1 MKETLSDIAYAIDK
15 HTKIEHKNMPCQGGV
30 ARYYVDLEERPD
42 IHQVFLAN
50 VKVRKQVRYGD
61 DSINIWKNSKLGGA
75 LIMKGIGN
83 STYYGN
89 RIAPYNLKVYNKAT
103 YRHWTT
109 GSIDQVEIQQEDK
122 KKYRFADLKSLLT
135 QFEEA
140 KRQSDE
146 NQKRLREL
154 ELEREEIERQQKKA
168 AAEEEAQRLKK
179 EREEN
184 EQKARE
190 YQEKAE
196 LLEKEIAETN
206 AKIKYIKSFVRNEL
220 ALRAQHIL
228 DPSQEE
234 AKRTHLYDDIP
245 VLIDGGPGTGK
256 TTTMIQRLKFLLSDE
271 ALRDYTKMSEKDILE
286 LTNPNVVNSN
296 WVFFSPNQ
304 LLLEYLRNNMREEEM
319 IANDGNTFTLEQFR
333 KKMLLA
339 YKLRNPETDSPFK
352 NYSLRNGIPQPLIL
366 NAKQAICDFEI
377 FCIDNLK
384 SILLKACNLPTVDY
398 EWHSIAV
405 EIKGYCKKAENV
417 KDMAALI
424 NLFNSLQYNQNKHV
438 KDIEQQLGKI
448 LGTVSYEA
456 QQGILNDEIAHYA
469 VKNLLEKWNK
479 DTAPQNDDEI
489 LETEM
494 TEDDDIEDESSKLD
508 FEADLYK
515 RLKSLIRTVSIKQ
528 IDSKKKLSGR
538 QAELYAVVYR
548 HLKEDSLKK
557 IGSLVWFVKNYASL
571 TKGIEP
577 NIFSQIP
584 RLYKLYRKKQLE
596 MNSSNYNLVLLKK
609 IIEKEN
615 NKHLHA
621 DEQNLLIGFI
631 NNMLYRIYKRSSV
644 RFNSL
649 KHNYALAY
657 KDWVKPV
664 IGVDEATDF
673 SILDYYLIYSFR
685 HYKFNSVTLSG
696 DIMQGITENGITDW
710 NDLSKWLLPE
720 LSKYELKISY
730 RQTPTLLKLA
740 REMYK
745 DEIGHYPSYHSDKE
759 MDKDNEPVPIAC
771 VSDDDDEKAE
781 WIAKRIIEI
790 YKTYDSK
797 MPSVAIFVGDEVNV
811 SKFINTIY
819 DTDILNGIDV
829 VDCTDGRALNRSDI
843 VRVFR
848 VSEVKGMEFEVA
860 FFHNLDIALHGSA
873 NGLMKKYLYVGLS
886 RATTHL
892 AATFSNPD
900 DASEVLKYFE
910 TQNNNW
916 KI

>member
-15 HTKIEHKNMPCQGGV
+15 HTKIEHMNMPCQGGV

-50 VKVRKQVRYGD
+50 VKVRKQVKYGD
-61 DSINIWKNSKLGGA
+61 DSINIWKNSKLGGT

-83 STYYGN
+83 SIYYGN
-89 RIAPYNLKVYNKAT
+89 RKDPYKLKVFNKAT
-103 YRHWTT
+103 YRHWIT
-109 GSIDQVEIQQEDK
+109 GSIDQIEIQQEDK
-122 KKYRFADLKSLLT
+122 SIFRFADLKTLLSQFQETKRKSAETQRSLHEIEL
-135 QFEEA
+135 
-140 KRQSDE
+140 K
-146 NQKRLREL
+146 QK
-154 ELEREEIERQQKKA
+154 EIERKQKI

-184 EQKARE
+184 DKKRRE
-190 YQEKAE
+190 YLEKAE
-196 LLEKEIAETN
+196 QLEKEIAETN

-220 ALRAQHIL
+220 TLRTQHIL

-234 AKRTHLYDDIP
+234 AKRTHLYDGIP

-286 LTNPNVVNSN
+286 LTNPNMVNYN
-296 WVFFSPNQ
+296 WVFFSPNT

-352 NYSLRNGIPQPLIL
+352 NYSFRNGNPQPLIL
-366 NAKQAICDFEI
+366 NAMQTICDFEQ
-377 FCIDNLK
+377 FCIDNIK
-384 SILLKACNLPTVDY
+384 NILLRASSLPTIDY

-417 KDMAALI
+417 NDMAALS
-424 NLFNSLQYNQNKHV
+424 NLFNSLQDNQNKHV
-438 KDIEQQLGKI
+438 NEIEQQLGKM
-448 LGTVSYEA
+448 LGIVSIEA
-456 QQGILNDEIAHYA
+456 KQGILNDETALKLVNA
-469 VKNLLEKWNK
+469 LLEKWNK
-479 DTAPQNDDEI
+479 EIAPPNDDENM
-489 LETEM
+489 ETEM
-494 TEDDDIEDESSKLD
+494 AVDDDTEDESTKLN

-515 RLKSLIRTVSIKQ
+515 RLKSLIRTVSINQ

-538 QAELYAVVYR
+538 QAELYAIVSKY
-548 HLKEDSLKK
+548 LKKESLKK
-557 IGSLVWFVKNYASL
+557 VSSLAWFVKNFASL

-577 NIFSQIP
+577 NIFGQIP

-596 MNSSNYNLVLLKK
+596 VNSSNYDLVLLKK
-609 IIEKEN
+609 IIEKDN

-621 DEQNLLIGFI
+621 DEQNLLIGYI
-631 NNMLYRIYKRSSV
+631 NNMLYRVYKHSSV

-649 KHNYALAY
+649 KHKYALAY
-657 KDWVKPV
+657 KEWVKPV

-710 NDLSKWLLPE
+710 NDLSKWIMPE
-720 LSKYELKISY
+720 LSRYELKVSY
-730 RQTPTLLKLA
+730 RQTPTLLNLA

-745 DEIGHYPSYHSDKE
+745 DEIGHYPSYLSDKE
-759 MDKDNEPVPIAC
+759 MDEENEPAPIAC
-771 VSDDDDEKAE
+771 ISDDEDEKAE

-797 MPSVAIFVGDEVNV
+797 MPSVAIFVGNEVNV

-848 VSEVKGMEFEVA
+848 ISDVKGMEFEVA
-860 FFHNLDIALHGSA
+860 FFHNLDVALHGSA
-873 NGLMKKYLYVGLS
+873 NGLIKKYLYVGLS

-892 AATFSNPD
+892 AATFSNSN
-900 DASEVLKYFE
+900 DANEVLKYFD
-910 TQNNNW
+910 TQDNNW